1 MDTKKSINNPK
12 EGKKERKGIMQQMGQ
27 VESKQQDGKIKPMI
41 TMGLK
46 RTKYSNYLA
55 NIDGLDFKK

>member
-27 VESKQQDGKIKPMI
+27 VESKQQDGKFKFRYI
-41 TMGLK
+41 
-46 RTKYSNYLA
+46 SNYVTY
-55 NIDGLDFKK
+55 NIDKCSN